1 MDRQESIRL
10 WNRLNRNDIVSL
22 NEFFNFINTIL
33 MYPFSGERIQHGT
46 FFIDDPQFIFSFN
59 WLDTG
64 NGNEAGNGLDFYK
77 FNDMTQYFHR
87 DFIRL
92 VRREYDREQEP
103 EIDFNIPPEDDDDSP
118 EIIRRRPN
126 IPRDDRRPV
135 DPRPRPDDRRP
146 NIPRPVDP
154 RPVESVQKV
163 NRNTVVAAGITF
175 GTLSDHF
182 RIHTPREIA
191 TALGREEANR
201 LLNPDNNAA
210 CNEIH
215 RTVRTV
221 LNRDAG
227 IADLIRISQNARTP
241 SNREIFQTFQQHI
254 TEGIDMYVSGNY
266 GSQVQHPRENLM
278 RLTEHLLRSNNEGLE
293 GVMDN
298 QIAMI
303 QGNPDL
309 RLGRFM
315 FLTNTFLSRL
325 REFGRAGKI
334 LHWTYVLAY
343 LNLGVS
349 GYGHTI
355 ETFNRSIVN
364 GRPNAVPGGFG
375 LITGCAAGNSD
386 RVLLSLKP
394 GIEHGLRLIATDPVI
409 NRPEPRPDV
418 QPVVRPDVR
427 PNVRPDVRPAVRP
440 AVQPDVDN
448 GELLDELTRL
458 MDNGMDYDMAIN
470 QATDNIRRRGARP
483 NPRPNARPD
492 AAINHEELMTE
503 LNRLMNSGMDYDMAF
518 NQATD
523 NVRQRVQPVVQP
535 AVQLN
540 VPDNYDGELMVEL
553 QRLLNT
559 GIQYEAA
566 FDQATEILR
575 QRYQNPNANANAN
588 ANQNANAN
596 ANQNANALVV
606 NDIEIILELQRL
618 LDTGVEYEPA
628 LVQATEIVRRRYQN
642 PNPNP
647 NVVQPAVQPVVQP
660 VVQPGAPACFPQFNN
675 TMQPTRQSMTTLT
688 NILNDYRTQPA
699 GKSLNGFKRFL
710 CEVAQ
715 EDSRI
720 IDPVDVFLQKMATEL
735 YHPDNNWSGG
745 LHFVDDND
753 MENPN
758 SEVWRI
764 VATQGGKKK
773 KRNTKKTKKNK
784 K

>member
-1 MDRQESIRL
+1 MDRQESITL
-10 WNRLNRNDIVSL
+10 WGRLNRNGIVSL
-22 NEFFNFINTIL
+22 NEFFNFINAIS

-46 FFIDDPQFIFSFN
+46 LFIDDPQFIFCFN

-64 NGNEAGNGLDFYK
+64 NGNEVGNGLDFYK
-77 FNDMTQYFHR
+77 FNDMTQYFHQ

-92 VRREYDREQEP
+92 VRRQYEREREP
-103 EIDFNIPPEDDDDSP
+103 EIDFVDPGDDSP

-126 IPRDDRRPV
+126 IPRDDPRRDDPRRRNDPRPV
-135 DPRPRPDDRRP
+135 DPRPDDRRR
-146 NIPRPVDP
+146 NIPRDDP

-182 RIHTPREIA
+182 RIHTPREIS
-191 TALGREEANR
+191 TALGAQEANR
-201 LLNPDNNAA
+201 LLNPDNAAA

-241 SNREIFQTFQQHI
+241 SNREIFQTFQRHI
-254 TEGIDMYVSGNY
+254 TEGIDIYISGNY
-266 GSQVQHPRENLM
+266 GSQVQHPRENLIN
-278 RLTEHLLRSNNEGLE
+278 LTEHLLRSNNEGLE

-364 GRPNAVPGGFG
+364 GRPHAVPGGFG

-386 RVLLSLKP
+386 RVLLSIKP
-394 GIEHGLRLIATDPVI
+394 GIEHGLRIIATDPII
-409 NRPEPRPDV
+409 NRPEPRAEPDRDV
-418 QPVVRPDVR
+418 RSDVRPDV
-427 PNVRPDVRPAVRP
+427 DI
-440 AVQPDVDN
+440 DN

-470 QATDNIRRRGARP
+470 QATDNIRRRSVRAP
-483 NPRPNARPD
+483 NPRPQPDRDVRPND
-492 AAINHEELMTE
+492 EFMTE
-503 LNRLMNSGMDYDMAF
+503 LSRLMDNGMEYDMAF
-518 NQATD
+518 NQATE
-523 NVRQRVQPVVQP
+523 NVAQRGRVQPV
-535 AVQLN
+535 

-559 GIQYEAA
+559 GIDYEAA
-566 FDQATEILR
+566 FDQATENLR
-575 QRYQNPNANANAN
+575 RRYAPNPNPNSNSN
-588 ANQNANAN
+588 P
-596 ANQNANALVV
+596 VV
-606 NDIEIILELQRL
+606 INDIELMVELQRL
-618 LDTGVEYEPA
+618 LDTGVEYEAA
-628 LVQATEIVRRRYQN
+628 LVQATEIIRRRYASN

-647 NVVQPAVQPVVQP
+647 NPIVIQPAVQEP
-660 VVQPGAPACFPQFNN
+660 APACFPQFNN
-675 TMQPTRQSMTTLT
+675 TMQPTRQSMTILT